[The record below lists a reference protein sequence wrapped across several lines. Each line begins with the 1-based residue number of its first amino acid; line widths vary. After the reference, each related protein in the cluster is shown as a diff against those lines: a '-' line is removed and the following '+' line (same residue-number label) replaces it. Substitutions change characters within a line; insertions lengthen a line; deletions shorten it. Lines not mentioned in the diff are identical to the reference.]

1 MNDNPTRDIFVTGLK
16 NAHAMENQAL
26 SIMKPQVK
34 RIENYPDIAAK
45 LEEHITETE
54 GQIARLEEIL
64 TSLAEDHSSLKDLAL
79 SFTGSMAAMAHSVAG
94 DEILKNSFANFAFEN
109 FEIAAYKSLITIA
122 ELGGHEG
129 LVSGLKQS
137 LDQEIAMAAWLEEN
151 LRPTT
156 VKFANLKEAGQ
167 TAKV

>member
-79 SFTGSMAAMAHSVAG
+79 SFTGSMAAMAHSVAD